1 MSRRY
6 VEKGDRKPESFK
18 VGDMFVYRNGETAIV
33 TEVFDRWQ
41 GESKWGP
48 DWTLRLLWTPGKDGD
63 KTNQKKDGNEIHGVL
78 RVNMFNRL
86 NYKAGPWLYPV
97 KEKLFNLESK
107 NEKAK

>member
-6 VEKGDRKPESFK
+6 AKKGDRKPESFK
-18 VGDMFVYRNGETAIV
+18 VGDMFVYRNGETALV

-48 DWTLRLLWTPGKDGD
+48 DWTLRLLWSPGKDGD

-86 NYKAGPWLYPV
+86 NYNAGPWLYPV
-97 KEKLFNLESK
+97 D
-107 NEKAK
+107 